1 MLRRNE
7 IQTLFHFTDAANLD
21 SIRKHGL
28 MSAAT
33 LNAQSITSVMNSDE
47 LSRKL
52 DQDVG
57 LQDYVRLSFN
67 DQNPMQ
73 FKVLE
78 EKRASNLVMLKVKLE
93 VVSRPGVMFSDCNA
107 TRNEAVKS
115 VNPDIV
121 RFDIVKA
128 KNQFQVSASLR
139 HFYQAEVLVPSP
151 IPPHLIVF
159 PGSVAEDIAI
169 PVVNQ
174 RGSQRG
180 EKNALSSRSKHKNTV
195 SVHRHGNLPVHVD
208 IGTCGA
214 KTPRHVNLRVHV
226 DTRTCVRAA
235 ETREPA
241 ASNESAQGPTSALAA
256 VVVIPKQA
264 RVEEAVVDQVSHP
277 VALVD
282 VLVPVPVDPV
292 ALAPEPLVPS
302 DTADEVT
309 EVKVPS
315 LPASSAPAKP
325 SSPPRPQS
333 VFVSEPR
340 PHAQDMYFNG
350 VWICK
355 CGETDCPYAE
365 SGFSPKKQE
374 SPRIVVPVWC
384 PELSTSGSSSTDSS
398 GTQRNAK
405 KVGYLSSY
413 ESGDRELC
421 VISVGARSDSNSSQL
436 QCVSGPVLARPYR
449 QPSCVS
455 GPVSGQTQA
464 QSESSSSLTTT
475 SRQCESKAPSRQQQT
490 SVVRSLRS
498 SQTEE
503 RARSFRSKAPGSSRQ
518 Q

>member
-1 MLRRNE
+1 MHGLDSQAWFNVSSNPQRTVNHVGNELRRALP
-7 IQTLFHFTDAANLD
+7 QAGPRCRAP
-21 SIRKHGL
+21 GL
-28 MSAAT
+28 RSP
-33 LNAQSITSVMNSDE
+33 LAQ
-47 LSRKL
+47 R
-52 DQDVG
+52 
-57 LQDYVRLSFN
+57 
-67 DQNPMQ
+67 QNPMH

-264 RVEEAVVDQVSHP
+264 RVEEAVDDQVSPP

-282 VLVPVPVDPV
+282 VSVPVPVDPV

-309 EVKVPS
+309 EVKVPC
-315 LPASSAPAKP
+315 LPALPPPSAPAKP
-325 SSPPRPQS
+325 SSPPRPRS

-355 CGETDCPYAE
+355 CGDTDCPYAE
-365 SGFSPKKQE
+365 SGLSPKKQE

-398 GTQRNAK
+398 GTQRNAN

-464 QSESSSSLTTT
+464 HSVSSSSLTTT

-490 SVVRSLRS
+490 AVVRSLRS
-498 SQTEE
+498 PQTDE
-503 RARSFRSKAPGSSRQ
+503 RACSFRSKAPGSSRQ